1 MMMALDAVGVRKQV
15 RVVAIEG
22 GQNVRSHLS
31 LLGIH
36 IGDWLKVVERAPF
49 RGPVLVEINGSRVA
63 IGRGVAAKVIVDV
76 DGALQS
82 LIGPQPESGMTP
94 T

>member
-1 MMMALDAVGVRKQV
+1 MMALDAVGVRKQV

-22 GQNVRSHLS
+22 GKNVRSHLS

-49 RGPVLVEINGSRVA
+49 RGPVLVEINGTRVA
-63 IGRGVAAKVIVDV
+63 IGRGVAAKVIVDI
-76 DGALQS
+76 DGTLQS
-82 LIGPQPESGMTP
+82 LIGPASKPGATP

>member
-1 MMMALDAVGVRKQV
+1 MMMALDAVGIRKQV

-22 GQNVRSHLS
+22 GHNVRSHLS

-49 RGPVLVEINGSRVA
+49 RGPVLVEINGTRVA

-76 DGALQS
+76 DGTLQS
-82 LIGPQPESGMTP
+82 LAGAPPRTGTTP

>member
-76 DGALQS
+76 DGTRQS
-82 LIGPQPESGMTP
+82 LIGPPPKSRMAP

>member
-1 MMMALDAVGVRKQV
+1 MMMALDAVDVRKQV

-22 GQNVRSHLS
+22 GQNVRSHLA

-63 IGRGVAAKVIVDV
+63 IGRGVAAKLIVDI
-76 DGALQS
+76 DGTLQS
-82 LIGPQPESGMTP
+82 LIGQTSPPGATP